1 MTAIKILSREPQ
13 KSNILVS
20 AMQIIPELD
29 DGKIYRLKT
38 TQAPFA
44 CTWIK
49 MPIGWTSIGSMLWEQ
64 ENPAVANKIHHFL

>member
-29 DGKIYRLKT
+29 DGKIYRKT
-38 TQAPFA
+38 LPLQINSSFPVDFPNSSH
-44 CTWIK
+44 I
-49 MPIGWTSIGSMLWEQ
+49 
-64 ENPAVANKIHHFL
+64 KIHIIQEKAHS

>member
-29 DGKIYRLKT
+29 DGKIYRKT
-38 TQAPFA
+38 LPLQ
-44 CTWIK
+44 IK
-49 MPIGWTSIGSMLWEQ
+49 FIVSCRFSQHQSSHI
-64 ENPAVANKIHHFL
+64 KIHIIQEKTHS